1 MKKNFIQENTI
12 LDPENTSGRIKVEK
26 LLGLLDE
33 HPYKNDLIKSL
44 NIEHIMDDYITIDYV
59 DTIYSEIKNILT
71 KYKRFNILAQTKH
84 IDVFEKSIDSDDEIV
99 FFFEEYVEDGVVGNK
114 LDAISIY
121 GAKNSFLDEYV
132 LTKYANNLFKIGQ
145 PELAR
150 YNVQFFKSL
159 ALTSD
164 EYNKERN
171 YRLLSDGENVFV
183 RGIVSTQRYH
193 EYGVDFAFVVAMI
206 VLHENMKQNKGV
218 EYEIRSAALNESK
231 LDMIIA
237 EKYTHEAGSFGY
249 VSTAIKVSTND
260 LGNGSLN
267 FTNVLQVLQKNQKGI
282 YLIPRRDTI
291 FENDPLIIP
300 HSKKPENVFPLFNDM
315 GFILNTSKDFVQE
328 LKSIKTIKNP
338 DELRVKILFKLNNS
352 RSSFNGIKK
361 LSDIFSRRID
371 NEISNFTKLLEMCN
385 KAEELNLEYDL
396 KEKLRYIISDIILYG
411 KARD

>member
-1 MKKNFIQENTI
+1 MKKNFIQETTF
-12 LDPENTSGRIKVEK
+12 LDPENSSGRIKVEK
-26 LLGLLDE
+26 LLGLLYE
-33 HPYKNDLIKSL
+33 HPYKDDLMKSL
-44 NIEHIMDDYITIDYV
+44 NVEPIMDDYITIDYV
-59 DTIYSEIKNILT
+59 DTIYSKVKKILT
-71 KYKRFNILAQTKH
+71 KYRRFNILAQTKH
-84 IDVFEKSIDSDDEIV
+84 IDVFEKSIDGDDDIV
-99 FFFEEYVEDGVVGNK
+99 FFFEEYAEDGVVGNK
-114 LDAISIY
+114 LEAISIY
-121 GAKNSFLDEYV
+121 GAKNSFLDEYAM
-132 LTKYANNLFKIGQ
+132 TKYANNLYKIGQ
-145 PELAR
+145 SELAH
-150 YNVQFFKSL
+150 YNVQYFKSL
-159 ALTSD
+159 ASVSD

-193 EYGVDFAFVVAMI
+193 EYGVDFAFVVAML

-231 LDMIIA
+231 LDMIIV
-237 EKYTHEAGSFGY
+237 EKHTHDAGSFGH

-267 FTNVLQVLQKNQKGI
+267 FTNVVRVLQKNQRGV

-300 HSKKPENVFPLFNDM
+300 HSKKPENVFPMLNDM

-338 DELRVKILFKLNNS
+338 DELRIKILFKLNNS
-352 RSSFNGIKK
+352 RSSFKDIKT
-361 LSDIFSRRID
+361 LSDIFRRRID
-371 NEISNFTKLLEMCN
+371 NEISNFSKLLEMCN
-385 KAEELNLEYDL
+385 KAEELNMEYDL

-411 KARD
+411 RARD

>member
-12 LDPENTSGRIKVEK
+12 LDPENSSGRIKVEK

-33 HPYKNDLIKSL
+33 HPYKKDLIKSL
-44 NIEHIMDDYITIDYV
+44 SIEPIMDDYITIDYV
-59 DTIYSEIKNILT
+59 DTIYSKIKKILT

-84 IDVFEKSIDSDDEIV
+84 IDVYEKSIDGDDEIV
-99 FFFEEYVEDGVVGNK
+99 FFFEEYAEDGVVGNK

-132 LTKYANNLFKIGQ
+132 MTKYANNLFKIGQ

-150 YNVQFFKSL
+150 YNVQYFKSL
-159 ALTSD
+159 ASASD

-237 EKYTHEAGSFGY
+237 EKYTHDAGSFGH

-267 FTNVLQVLQKNQKGI
+267 FTNVLRVLQKNLNGV
-282 YLIPRRDTI
+282 YLMPRRDTI
-291 FENDPLIIP
+291 FENAPLIIP
-300 HSKKPENVFPLFNDM
+300 HSKKPENVFPMLNDM

-352 RSSFNGIKK
+352 RSSFKDIKT

>member
-1 MKKNFIQENTI
+1 M
-12 LDPENTSGRIKVEK
+12 
-26 LLGLLDE
+26 
-33 HPYKNDLIKSL
+33 
-44 NIEHIMDDYITIDYV
+44 
-59 DTIYSEIKNILT
+59 
-71 KYKRFNILAQTKH
+71 
-84 IDVFEKSIDSDDEIV
+84 
-99 FFFEEYVEDGVVGNK
+99 
-114 LDAISIY
+114 
-121 GAKNSFLDEYV
+121 
-132 LTKYANNLFKIGQ
+132 TKYANNLFKIGQ